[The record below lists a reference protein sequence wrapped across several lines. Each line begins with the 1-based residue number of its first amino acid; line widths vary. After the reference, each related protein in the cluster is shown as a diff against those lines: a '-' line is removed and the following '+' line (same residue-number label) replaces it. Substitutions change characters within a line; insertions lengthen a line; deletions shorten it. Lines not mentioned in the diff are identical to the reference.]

1 MRIDDL
7 RAVRDSELTADLCI
21 IGSGPAGLT
30 LAAELAGSS
39 LRVLVLESGGR
50 ELAPGTDALNDIE
63 NIGAARAQPY
73 RNARNRIL
81 GGSSHTWS
89 GRCAPLDELDFA
101 ARAWVPFSGWPIG
114 FTEVQPYLDRAAGH
128 LGLGYGAGFT
138 GDRFWELADRIPAHP
153 EVDRRWLRPYFWQIS
168 KDPADPFD
176 SKRFGVHAGE
186 ISAANVRILLNATVS
201 HIDTD
206 PDGSRVEAL
215 RVVDSD
221 ENTRVVRATR
231 IVLAAGGIENARLL
245 LASNRIVPEG
255 IGNRHD
261 VVGRYLLDHRCGVV
275 GALDPHTS
283 AAARDRFGKYVVK
296 TRGGKHTFLHGLALS
311 PEIQADE
318 GLLNCALW
326 IQEVP
331 AEDDPWESVKN
342 LLRGH
347 LNLHDART
355 VVGHPGLL
363 LSGAKRRLIDHTG
376 LPRKL
381 EHVELRCM
389 VEQTPDPRSRITL
402 SDTVDRLGMPHPRID
417 WQVSAQED
425 ATVRRAA
432 ALVAGEFARLG
443 YPPPALDEWVRE
455 ASDLPV
461 RLTDWAH
468 PTGAT
473 RMSADPRTGVVDG
486 DCRVHGIS
494 NLYIA
499 GSSVFPTN
507 GHANPTLTIVALA
520 VRLADTLRG
529 AAA

>member
-1 MRIDDL
+1 MRIADL
-7 RAVRDSELTADLCI
+7 RAVRDTDLTADVCV

-30 LAAELAGSS
+30 IATELAGSA
-39 LRVLVLESGGR
+39 LRVLVLESGGL
-50 ELAPGTDALNDIE
+50 ELTPESDELDDVE
-63 NIGAARAQPY
+63 NVGAARAQPY

-101 ARAWVPFSGWPIG
+101 TRSWVPFSGWPIG
-114 FTEVQPYLDRAAGH
+114 FAEVEPYWERAAEY

-138 GDRFWELADRIPAHP
+138 GDRFWELADRTPPRP
-153 EVDRRWLRPYFWQIS
+153 ELDRRWLRPYFWQIS

-176 SKRFGVHAGE
+176 SKRFGAHAAD
-186 ISAANVRILLNATVS
+186 ISADNVRILLHATVS

-206 PDGSRVEAL
+206 PEGVRVEAL
-215 RVVDSD
+215 RILDAD
-221 ENTRVVRATR
+221 GNERVVRARR

-245 LASNRIVPEG
+245 LASNRIVRAG
-255 IGNRHD
+255 VGNRHD
-261 VVGRYLLDHRCGVV
+261 TVGRFLLDHRCGVV

-283 AAARDRFGKYVVK
+283 AGLRDRFGKYVVK

-331 AEDDPWESVKN
+331 SEDDPWESVKN

-347 LNLHDART
+347 VTMHDART
-355 VVGHPGLL
+355 VASHPGLL

-389 VEQTPDPRSRITL
+389 VEQTPDPASRITL
-402 SDTVDRLGMPHPRID
+402 SDRLDHLGMHRARID
-417 WQVSAQED
+417 WKVSDQED
-425 ATVRRAA
+425 RTVRRAA
-432 ALVAGEFARLG
+432 AMVAGEFARLG
-443 YPPPALDEWVRE
+443 HTPPALDAWVRE
-455 ASDLPV
+455 TSTAPAQ
-461 RLTDWAH
+461 LTDWAH

-473 RMSADPRTGVVDG
+473 RMSADARTGVVDA
-486 DCRVHGIS
+486 DCRVHGMT
-494 NLYIA
+494 NLYLA

-520 VRLADTLRG
+520 IRLADALRR
-529 AAA
+529 